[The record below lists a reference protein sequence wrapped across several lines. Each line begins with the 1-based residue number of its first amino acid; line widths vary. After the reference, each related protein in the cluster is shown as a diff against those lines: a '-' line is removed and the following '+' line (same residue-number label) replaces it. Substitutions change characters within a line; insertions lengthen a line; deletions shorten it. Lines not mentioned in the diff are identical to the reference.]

1 MRISQIGRFAHVLRV
16 LDLILVFRCPVGQY
30 SQGFSGVIRFAHH
43 FAAFR
48 AQCPAS
54 HDVGLRFPSLIIPFV
69 HLLFKPRS
77 PRMDMMYQALR
88 VKPPHSLRA
97 CGGHGG
103 FITRF
108 VKLTHK
114 V

>member
-1 MRISQIGRFAHVLRV
+1 
-16 LDLILVFRCPVGQY
+16 
-30 SQGFSGVIRFAHH
+30 
-43 FAAFR
+43 
-48 AQCPAS
+48 
-54 HDVGLRFPSLIIPFV
+54 
-69 HLLFKPRS
+69 
-77 PRMDMMYQALR
+77 MDMMYQALR